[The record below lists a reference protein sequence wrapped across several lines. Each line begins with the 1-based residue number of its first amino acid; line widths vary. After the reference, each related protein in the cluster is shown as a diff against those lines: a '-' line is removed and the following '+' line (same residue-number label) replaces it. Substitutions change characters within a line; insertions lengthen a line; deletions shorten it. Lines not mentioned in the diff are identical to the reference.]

1 MILRDLLAELRDN
14 ILRDTS
20 TALTSANDDS
30 LWSDETLVR
39 YIRDAEEKF
48 ASSTLCL
55 RDIATPALCQL
66 TLVAGQADYPL
77 DRRVLVVYAASHGL
91 LQLGH
96 GTYASRYGQVG
107 DLSPAYARY
116 ESDVTGT
123 PKIFYTDRAT
133 ASLGVYPTPDADA
146 ALTPVKL
153 QVARLP
159 LNPLSTANLDAEPEI
174 PSEYHLDLLEW
185 AAWRALRNHDA
196 DVDADANN
204 LTIVMARTGAHKKRF
219 EEAVAECKRR
229 FKYLNTQHVT
239 FDVRGHNWRSF

>member
-14 ILRDTS
+14 VLRDTS
-20 TALTSANDDS
+20 TALNSPDDDT
-30 LWSDETLVR
+30 LWSDATLVR

-48 ASSTLCL
+48 AASTLCL
-55 RDIATPALCQL
+55 RDIATPALCEI
-66 TLVAGQADYPL
+66 TLADGQADYPL
-77 DRRVLVVYAASHGL
+77 DRRVLVVYGASHGL
-91 LQLGH
+91 LLLGS
-96 GTYASRYGQVG
+96 GSYSSRYGQVG
-107 DLSPAYARY
+107 DLAPAYARY
-116 ESDVTGT
+116 ESNVTGT

-133 ASLGVYPTPDADA
+133 SSLGVYPTPDADA

-159 LNPLSTANLDAEPEI
+159 LNPLTVANLDAEPEI
-174 PSEYHLDLLEW
+174 PVEYHLDLLEW

-229 FKYLNTQHVT
+229 FKYLNSQHVA
-239 FDVRGHNWRSF
+239 FNIRGNNWRSN